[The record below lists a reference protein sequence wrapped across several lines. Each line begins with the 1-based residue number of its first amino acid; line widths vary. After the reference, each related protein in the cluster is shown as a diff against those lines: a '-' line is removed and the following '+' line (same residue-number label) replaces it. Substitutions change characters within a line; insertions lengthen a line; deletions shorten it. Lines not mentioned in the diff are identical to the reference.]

1 MAKRVLVKVV
11 KKGNSIIVT
20 CHAPQSIMDALLMK
34 AELNLKELQK
44 LGLIKLTLG
53 YYIVWDGCIQNTIM
67 SAHSDHDSSPSYPYD
82 SPIEVEE
89 SHNTSKGVQDR
100 SILGPSAGIYAGVTQ
115 VGQVLGIMP
124 IKVMY
129 QPSIQASTITHDS
142 AFIEGIFVF
151 ISVNYF
157 SVCYHSMLNTI
168 IISVVKLS
176 FPF

>member
-1 MAKRVLVKVV
+1 MGRTKEFFHICCTVMAGAHR
-11 KKGNSIIVT
+11 SS
-20 CHAPQSIMDALLMK
+20 C
-34 AELNLKELQK
+34 
-44 LGLIKLTLG
+44 IKLTLG
-53 YYIVWDGCIQNTIM
+53 YYIAWDGCILNTIM

-89 SHNTSKGVQDR
+89 SHNTSKGVQER
-100 SILGPSAGIYAGVTQ
+100 SRLGPSAGIYVGVTQ
-115 VGQVLGIMP
+115 VGRVLGIMP

-157 SVCYHSMLNTI
+157 SVCNHSMLNTI